1 MKVCFITTLIAL
13 TIHCFSTAQCPDRPS
28 AALRLVGND
37 ICFGQSISTINVS
50 EERGNDVYYV
60 WEWGDGTK
68 DIVQDKSPQTHTYN
82 QPINFCVSVAAGGL
96 DYKITLRM
104 VNRIATCYSH
114 ASTSEVFIYAS
125 PQANF
130 MANDVCI
137 VSPTV
142 SFMNTTCPRTNR
154 EMQFLWDFGDPASGA
169 ANTST
174 EEAPKHTYP
183 SAVQG
188 YTVTLTATSF
198 CGSNT
203 IKKNIRVI
211 SNPIA
216 SAEYPIQPVYCL
228 PYTMEVKTTS
238 ISSTGSIWKI
248 TPDSGWAFVD
258 GTTNIYSNPTI
269 RFNKKGDYKLYLTST
284 SLCGPPSQW
293 ESQTISVR
301 DKIKITLDT
310 LSGACIPFIF
320 TPKVKVID
328 DGGMAPEYL
337 WTFNNAGQTS
347 TSYNLNP
354 GTINFPN
361 PGASSV
367 QFKATNACSDTTI
380 LQDMQLAGTLNI
392 TFPNFKDKLCDID
405 SLIKLKA
412 SPTGGK
418 WSGTGVAAD
427 GTMKPAALGIGSY
440 PLKYTFSQGT
450 CRDSQYVTVS
460 VVGTTVK
467 AEGEQD
473 VCKTVGEGLL
483 LRGGTPAGGSWS
495 GRGVTDTL
503 RGLFEPT
510 LLSVGEHEVTYTY
523 RESASQCPNIATKT
537 ITVHAPPKANI
548 DTISGFCSNAPKIY
562 NHRSQGAIDFKWL
575 FGDGDSSSLEKP
587 VRAYRQEGTFD
598 LKLIV
603 RNFQNCYDTAYKKI
617 AVLSAPSVAFDI
629 SKKEGC
635 TPLDI
640 IFNNRTQGNNVSYL
654 WDFGNGL
661 TSSSKQPN
669 TVTYRNTIDKDTT
682 FKVYLNALIPG
693 CSAIRDSQ
701 TVTVYTAPKANF
713 GMDAEK
719 GCSPLTVGF
728 NNISTGSPRAY
739 FWDFR
744 NGKTSKDI
752 VPSSQLFTTDS
763 FSRNFTV
770 KLVVSNTCKSDSI
783 EKNIAVTTSLLRPFF
798 SVSQVAGCEP
808 LTVNFTNFS
817 SSGSNVTY
825 DFGDGN
831 RYTNPNPTYIFEK
844 AGTYTVKQYA
854 SGVCGGDSV
863 QRTINVYANPKAKFT
878 YLQNNA
884 CHDYRVQFK
893 STDLQGVNL
902 LWDFGDSTQN
912 GSNNPLHDFKKAG
925 NYKVILKAE
934 TIEYTCKNADTV
946 SVEVKPPLRFKIDSI
961 IDSKCYGVNTGA
973 IVIRRGDVT
982 GGALKYAFSLNDST
996 FKDSTT
1002 SGVFSGL
1009 KGREFYTVWV
1019 RDTANCKDSVRVF
1032 INGRLPLSIDVGGST
1047 REVDLGDSVLVF
1059 VQGNVREPLNVKWE
1073 PPVGVSCPTCEQVFI
1088 RPKVTTIYTINA
1100 ADKYGCKE
1108 RIFLNVAV
1116 NTKRRI
1122 FVPNTFSPNDDGFND
1137 VFMPH
1142 ANLSVEK
1149 VNYLRIFNRWGEPV
1163 FERTHFL
1170 PDDRSASWDG
1180 KFRGTPLEPNV
1191 FIYVME
1197 VELIN
1202 GEIEILKGDLT
1213 LLR

>member
-1 MKVCFITTLIAL
+1 MKVCLLTTLIAL
-13 TIHCFSTAQCPDRPS
+13 TIHSFITAQCPDRPS

-50 EERGNDVYYV
+50 EERSNDVYYV

-82 QPINFCVSVAAGGL
+82 QPINFCASVAAGGL

-104 VNRIATCYSH
+104 VNRAPTCFSH
-114 ASTSEVFIYAS
+114 ASTSEVFIYAR
-125 PQANF
+125 PQSNF
-130 MANDVCI
+130 SALDVCI

-142 SFMNTTCPRTNR
+142 NFVNETCPRTNR

-174 EEAPKHTYP
+174 QETPKHTYP
-183 SAVQG
+183 TAVG
-188 YTVTLTATSF
+188 DYTVTLTATSF
-198 CGSNT
+198 CGSHT
-203 IKKNIRVI
+203 FSKKIRVVE
-211 SNPIA
+211 NPA
-216 SAEYPIQPVYCL
+216 ALADYPKQPVYCL
-228 PYTMEVKTTS
+228 PYTMSLKNTS
-238 ISSTGSIWKI
+238 ISSTGAFWKI
-248 TPDSGWAFVD
+248 TPDTGWTYVNGTSGIH
-258 GTTNIYSNPTI
+258 TNPTV
-269 RFNKKGDYKLYLTST
+269 RFNKKGDYKIYLTSPN
-284 SLCGPPSQW
+284 LCGEPAKW
-293 ESQTISVR
+293 ESETISVR
-301 DKIKITLDT
+301 DKFKISLDT
-310 LSGACIPFIF
+310 ISGACIPLVF
-320 TPKVKVID
+320 TPKIKLIE
-328 DGGMAPEYL
+328 DGGIPPQYV
-337 WTFNNAGQTS
+337 WTFDNNGQTT
-347 TSYNLNP
+347 TSNNLNP

-361 PGASSV
+361 AGASSV
-367 QFKATNACSDTTI
+367 TFKATNACGDTSI
-380 LQDMQLAGTLNI
+380 VHDMQLAGTLNI
-392 TFPNFKDKLCDID
+392 TFPNLKDKLCDID
-405 SLIKLKA
+405 SLVKLRA
-412 SPTGGK
+412 APTGGR
-418 WSGTGVAAD
+418 WTGAGVATD
-427 GTMKPAALGIGSY
+427 GTFKPATLGIGSY
-440 PLKYTFSQGT
+440 PMMYTFIQGT
-450 CRDSQYVTVS
+450 CRDSQRITIS
-460 VVGTTVK
+460 VVGTTVT
-467 AEGEQD
+467 ADGEQE
-473 VCKTVGEGLL
+473 VCKTLSAGLI
-483 LRGGTPAGGSWS
+483 LRGGTPAGGSWT

-503 RGLFEPT
+503 RGIFEPA
-510 LLSVGEHEVTYTY
+510 LLSAGEHKVTYTY
-523 RESASQCPNIATKT
+523 RESAAQCPNIATKT
-537 ITVHAPPKANI
+537 ITVHAAPKANI
-548 DTISGFCSNAPKIY
+548 DTISGFCSNAAKVY
-562 NHRSQGAIDFKWL
+562 THRSQGAVDFKWI

-603 RNFQNCYDTAYKKI
+603 RNFQNCFDTAYKKI
-617 AVLSAPSVAFDI
+617 QVLSAPKVAFDI

-640 IFNNRTQGNNVSYL
+640 IFNNRTQGSDVNYL

-661 TSSSKQPN
+661 TSNSKQPS
-669 TVTYRNTIDKDTT
+669 TVTFRNTIDKDTT
-682 FKVYLNALIPG
+682 FKVYLNAFIAG
-693 CSAIRDSQ
+693 CAAIRDSQ
-701 TVTVYTAPKANF
+701 TVTVYTFPKANF

-728 NNISTGSPRAY
+728 NNLSTGSPRSY
-739 FWDFR
+739 FWDFG
-744 NGKTSKDI
+744 NGKTGQDI
-752 VPSSQLFTTDS
+752 IPPAQIFTTDS
-763 FSRNFTV
+763 FSRDYKI
-770 KLVVSNTCKSDSI
+770 KLVVSNTCRSDSV

-798 SVSQVAGCEP
+798 SVNQSSGCEP
-808 LTVNFTNFS
+808 LTVNFTNYA
-817 SSGSNVTY
+817 SSGSTVTY

-844 AGTYTVKQYA
+844 PGTYTVKQYA
-854 SGVCGGDSV
+854 SGVCGGDSI
-863 QRTINVYANPKAKFT
+863 QRTINVYSNPKAKFT
-878 YLQNNA
+878 FLQNNA

-893 STDLQGVNL
+893 SSDIQGVNL

-925 NYKVILKAE
+925 TYKVILKAE

-946 SVEVKPPLRFKIDSI
+946 LVEVKPPLRFKIDSVI
-961 IDSKCYGVNTGA
+961 HSKCYNVNTGA

-982 GGALKYAFSLNDST
+982 GGALKYEFALDDST
-996 FKDSTT
+996 FKEPTT

-1019 RDTANCKDSVRVF
+1019 RDTANCKDSARVF
-1032 INGRLPLSIDVGGST
+1032 IDGRLPLSIDAGGT

-1100 ADKYGCKE
+1100 SDKYGCKE

-1122 FVPNTFSPNDDGFND
+1122 FIPNTFSPNDDGFND

-1149 VNYLRIFNRWGEPV
+1149 VKYLRIFSRWGETV
-1163 FERTHFL
+1163 FERTNFL
-1170 PDDRSASWDG
+1170 PDDRSAAWDG